1 MVGRLQEDS
10 KCSSKIRD
18 IPLRHSRK
26 FCKDLANQPVC
37 MRIDEYARR
46 YTATISGVIQ
56 KTNCGRRFT
65 LLDLLVAGILQRG
78 QPDERKVCAYNTA
91 YMCLLLHNEYDMLT
105 VWEGGECVIQRRSNL
120 TPDEDDPSWLEA
132 YRFTVW

>member
-1 MVGRLQEDS
+1 MT
-10 KCSSKIRD
+10 CSSKIRD
-18 IPLRHSRK
+18 FFPLGHARK

-91 YMCLLLHNEYDMLT
+91 YMCLLLHKEYDMLT
-105 VWEGGECVIQRRSNL
+105 VWKGGECVIQSRSNL